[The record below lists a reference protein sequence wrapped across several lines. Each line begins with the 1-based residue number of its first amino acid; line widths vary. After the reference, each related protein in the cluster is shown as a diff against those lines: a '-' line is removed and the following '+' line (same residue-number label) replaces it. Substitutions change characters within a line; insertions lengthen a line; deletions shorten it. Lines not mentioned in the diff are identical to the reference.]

1 MSKFLPIKEQM
12 DLILQGTDEIIP
24 VEELEKKL
32 EKSSKDNKPLKVKF
46 GCDPSRPDLHI
57 GHSVVLRKLSHFQD
71 LGHQAILLIG
81 DFTAMIGDPS
91 GRNKTRPQLTMEETR
106 ENAKSYIEQA
116 SIVLSDNNLDIVYNS
131 EWLGKMDFTD
141 VIKLSS
147 KYTVARML
155 ERDDFTKRYQEGAP
169 ISVHEFL
176 YPLAQGHDSVHLHS
190 DVELGGTD
198 QKFNLLVGRD
208 LQKESGQDPQVI
220 ITTPILEGTDGV
232 EKMSKSYDNYIG
244 LTDSPSEIYGRTLS
258 IPDNLIARYFE
269 FTTEIAIDDLEKI
282 KIDLEKGISNPRDIK
297 RQLAR
302 ELVTIYHDSDAAISA
317 EKEFD
322 TLFIDKDEPENMPEF
337 QLSEPEKLVSIM
349 AKNKMVE
356 SNGEARRMIAQGG
369 VRINKEKVEIS
380 TSICKVDLLSDLVGE
395 YPELQ
400 GILGS
405 YFARAQGFDKD
416 ISLAIK
422 EHYLP

>member
-1 MSKFLPIKEQM
+1 MSKFAPINKQM
-12 DLILQGTDEIIP
+12 DLILRGTEEIIP

-32 EKSSKDNKPLKVKF
+32 GKSSKNNKPLQVKF

-57 GHSVVLRKLSHFQD
+57 GHAVVLRKLRHFQE
-71 LGHQAILLIG
+71 LGHKAVLLIG

-91 GRNKTRPQLTMEETR
+91 GRNKTRPQITMSETR

-116 SIVLSDNNLDIVYNS
+116 SIVLSEDNLDIVYNS
-131 EWLGKMDFTD
+131 DWLDKMDFSD
-141 VIKLSS
+141 VIRLSS
-147 KYTVARML
+147 KYTVARLL
-155 ERDDFTKRYQEGAP
+155 ERDDFTKRYQDGVP

-176 YPLAQGHDSVHLHS
+176 YPLAQGHDSVHLHA

-208 LQKESGQDPQVI
+208 LQKEAGQEPQVI

-244 LTDSPSEIYGRTLS
+244 LTDAPSEIYGRTLS

-269 FTTEIAIDDLEKI
+269 YATEIPNDKLEEIKTDL
-282 KIDLEKGISNPRDIK
+282 DKGTSNPRDLK

-302 ELVTIYHDSDAAISA
+302 ELVTAYHNSDAAISA

-322 TLFIDKDEPENMPEF
+322 SMFIDKDEPDDMPEYHLL
-337 QLSEPEKLVSIM
+337 QPEKLVFVM
-349 AKNKMVE
+349 TENKMVD
-356 SNGEARRMIAQGG
+356 SNGEARRLIAQGG
-369 VRINKEKVEIS
+369 VRINKEKVEDIH
-380 TSICKVDLLSDLVGE
+380 TILDLGEDIVIKVGKRKFLRVT
-395 YPELQ
+395 
-400 GILGS
+400 
-405 YFARAQGFDKD
+405 K
-416 ISLAIK
+416 
-422 EHYLP
+422 